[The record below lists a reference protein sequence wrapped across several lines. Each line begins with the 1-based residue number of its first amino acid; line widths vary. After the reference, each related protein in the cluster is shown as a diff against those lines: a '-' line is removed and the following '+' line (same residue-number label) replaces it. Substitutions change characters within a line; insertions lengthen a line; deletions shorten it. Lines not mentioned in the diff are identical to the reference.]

1 MAQAIDRQAALDR
14 GSENSMSFS
23 IHRLILGA
31 IFAVASLG
39 AQAQESTNKVGNNTD
54 WYVFE
59 ETAPSKQCWAVSKPK
74 ETVNTD
80 SSGRIKSVT
89 RSEILLFVSY
99 APSNGV
105 KGQVSFL
112 GGYPFASGS
121 EIGSTEFSLFVDNE
135 TAWAATP
142 EDDAR
147 IVAAMKRGSTA
158 KLTGRSARGTVT
170 NDSFSLLG
178 FTASV
183 EEASKRCG

>member
-1 MAQAIDRQAALDR
+1 MK
-14 GSENSMSFS
+14 FS
-23 IHRLILGA
+23 IHRLLVGTV
-31 IFAVASLG
+31 FAVAALG
-39 AQAQESTNKVGNNTD
+39 AQAQESTNKVANNTD

-59 ETAPSKQCWAVSKPK
+59 ETSPTKQCWAVSKPK

-80 SSGRIKSVT
+80 SAGRIKSVT

-99 APSNGV
+99 ALSNGV

-121 EIGSTEFSLFVDNE
+121 EVKLEIGSSEFALFVDNE
-135 TAWAATP
+135 TAWALTP

-147 IVAAMKRGSTA
+147 IVAAMKRGATA
-158 KLTGRSARGTVT
+158 VLTGRSARGTIT
-170 NDSFSLLG
+170 KDTFSLLG

-183 EEASKRCG
+183 DEAGKRCSA